1 MEQSNIRV
9 TTKVAVNALL
19 GDTPTLQEY
28 GSAIMHNLGTK
39 EVNSAVR
46 IFNSY
51 ENKQDLAMKKIFIL
65 WRVFCKE
72 KGKFMTECA
81 F

>member
-51 ENKQDLAMKKIFIL
+51 ENKQDLAMKKTYTSEIFFAKKREIL
-65 WRVFCKE
+65 
-72 KGKFMTECA
+72 
-81 F
+81 